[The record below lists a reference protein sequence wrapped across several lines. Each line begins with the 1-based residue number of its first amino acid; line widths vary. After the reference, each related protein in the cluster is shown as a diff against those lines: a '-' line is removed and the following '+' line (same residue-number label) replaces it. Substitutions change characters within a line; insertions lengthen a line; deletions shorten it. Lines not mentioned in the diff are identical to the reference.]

1 MKSSDLSGLV
11 SGLACFDLP
20 LLVQAFPD
28 RRAAIRLQLARW
40 VKQGKVVHLRRGMYT
55 LPDQSRK
62 VRLDPAVLAQ
72 HLCRPS
78 YLSGLWAL
86 GFHDMIPERVVLH
99 TSVTTRLPARFTN
112 AFGTYEYRHIKQ
124 ESFFGYDQVAYGVG
138 TILVAHP
145 EKALLDHW
153 HLTPGEWTRD
163 RLSEMRYQNLGK
175 VDPARLHDYA
185 ARFQR
190 PRLQRAVSR
199 WLELEQ
205 ESSESEGV
213 TL

>member
-99 TSVTTRLPARFTN
+99 TSVTPRLPARFTN

-138 TILVAHP
+138 TVLVARP

-163 RLSEMRYQNLGK
+163 RLSEMRYHNLGK

-190 PRLQRAVSR
+190 PRLHRAVSR

-205 ESSESEGV
+205 ESHESEGL

>member
-1 MKSSDLSGLV
+1 MKSSDLADLV
-11 SGLACFDLP
+11 SGLVCFDLS

-55 LPDQSRK
+55 LPDQTRK
-62 VRLDPAVLAQ
+62 IRLDPAVLAQ

-86 GFHDMIPERVVLH
+86 GFHDMIPERVVVH
-99 TSVTTRLPARFTN
+99 TSATTRLPAGFTN
-112 AFGTYEYRHIKQ
+112 AFGVYEYRHIKQ
-124 ESFFGYDQVAYGVG
+124 ESFFGYDHVAYGG
-138 TILVAHP
+138 DKILVARP

-163 RLSEMRYQNLGK
+163 RLFEMRYHSLEK
-175 VDPARLHDYA
+175 VDPARLQDYA

-190 PRLQRAVSR
+190 PRLNRAVSR
-199 WLELEQ
+199 WLELAQ
-205 ESSESEGV
+205 ESDAAGV
-213 TL
+213 ML